1 MGKHQ
6 SHDKQQT
13 DNTVLGFLSQP
24 GVLDLDVGNDE
35 AVQLFLEKL
44 NKIRNIPEVNG
55 LLALQRHLRIAMTL
69 AKNKKLAILPE
80 LESLNERIN
89 RQARE
94 GIASHQD
101 KRSLVYKLHLANK
114 EPKTIADFLAGCPID
129 PKAPIGT
136 LLNPRIIERKRDLS
150 FGPPIRTVLADTA
163 CRPFANDFV
172 CDEAAGFYIVTD
184 EESVIFFDKDKGEFQ
199 VLFWRLTSHR
209 FSAGVVFAEL
219 IVLRDVFGEQGTPES
234 TAICEWFQDVIDT
247 AVNERRDVRP
257 KSDGTM
263 VQLGYN
269 AGPRDLRVF
278 QLAKSYTK
286 NLDEQTKADHDT
298 ERGLP
303 LDITNKIEDTL
314 EENGLPRI
322 ATRNISGFVQSDPG
336 RFATAQI
343 STTSSLR
350 SLGAH
355 TWYLLLR
362 RSERL
367 KSDLGRSHKLPIPAG
382 NGYRIQFRGLAYNFP
397 TFERAP
403 PEAYFTYGYSASYHK
418 DPCYV
423 SGVCGISLNVGRTVN
438 PPPSS
443 TLATP
448 GLRQTRSQT
457 HASSAP
463 GQINS
468 TSGDFSKWPAN
479 GGGNFVDMTLKI
491 VVHQAAGTL
500 FAFNPAM
507 GHGTT
512 RLCGATNYLAAITFS
527 SHIFKTFQMAQT
539 GIIEAGDKAGD
550 GNFDYLNVD

>member
-44 NKIRNIPEVNG
+44 NRIRNIPEANG
-55 LLALQRHLRIAMTL
+55 HLALQRHLRIAMTL

-129 PKAPIGT
+129 PTAPIGT

-163 CRPFANDFV
+163 SRPFANDFV

-184 EESVIFFDKDKGEFQ
+184 EESVIFFDKDDA
-199 VLFWRLTSHR
+199 S
-209 FSAGVVFAEL
+209 VVFAEL

-286 NLDEQTKADHDT
+286 NLDEETKADHDT
-298 ERGLP
+298 EVIAAVTITWAVAKAWLP

-322 ATRNISGFVQSDPG
+322 ATRNIAAGSGYQ
-336 RFATAQI
+336 
-343 STTSSLR
+343 
-350 SLGAH
+350 
-355 TWYLLLR
+355 
-362 RSERL
+362 
-367 KSDLGRSHKLPIPAG
+367 
-382 NGYRIQFRGLAYNFP
+382 IQFRGLAYNFP

-457 HASSAP
+457 RAGSAP
-463 GQINS
+463 GQIDS
-468 TSGDFSKWPAN
+468 TSEDFSKWPAN
-479 GGGNFVDMTLKI
+479 GGGNFVDMTLKV

-512 RLCGATNYLAAITFS
+512 RLCGATNNLAAITFS
-527 SHIFKTFQMAQT
+527 SHIYKAFQLAQT
-539 GIIEAGDKAGD
+539 GSIEAGDKAGD
-550 GNFDYLNVD
+550 GNFDELNVD